1 MRTMSC
7 QIENTN
13 KKEIIKESQIEMK
26 LQSTTDEI
34 KYFLGEFHNR
44 FEQQE
49 Q

>member
-1 MRTMSC
+1 MSC

-13 KKEIIKESQIEMK
+13 NREIIKESQIEMK
-26 LQSTTDEI
+26 LQSTTTEI

-44 FEQQE
+44 FEQRE